1 MIKYCGDCKYSE
13 ICSLR
18 TGTEFPTCTK
28 TFQDW
33 LKCRQTDYSMFEER
47 ERSEDSN

>member
-1 MIKYCGDCKYSE
+1 MKYCRDCKYSE
-13 ICSLR
+13 ISCLR

-33 LKCRQTDYSMFEER
+33 LKCRQTDYSMFEKAAE
-47 ERSEDSN
+47 SEDQE